1 MPKKETSRQQALEIV
16 RDFMSLEPYSLVDY
30 FICGS
35 IRRKKERVGD
45 ADLIVIGPF
54 PDGGVAAKYME
65 LGGEKS
71 RTYNYKGLQI
81 NMWKCMPKD
90 LGAFLL
96 YATGSGDFGKV
107 LRTIAK
113 DSHMKLSQY
122 GLFHRKTNKIIVKK
136 SEKAI
141 FNKLGLYYIPPEER
155 NTNKIRFKLRAYEM
169 RSKSDSTYVERLLGR
184 VKDKNIYPKDLWAI
198 LPISIPVG
206 LLKDFIKETK

>member
-1 MPKKETSRQQALEIV
+1 MSKKETTREQALEIV

-35 IRRKKERVGD
+35 IRRKKEMVGD
-45 ADLIVIGPF
+45 ADLIIIGQF
-54 PDGGVAAKYME
+54 PDGGLASKYME

-71 RTYNYKGLQI
+71 RTYNYKDLQI

-96 YATGSGDFGKV
+96 YATGNGDFGKI
-107 LRTIAK
+107 LRSIAK
-113 DSHMKLSQY
+113 DSNMKLSQY
-122 GLFHRKTNKIIVKK
+122 GLFHRKTEKLLVKQ
-136 SEKAI
+136 SEKEI

-155 NTNKIRFKLRAYEM
+155 TTDKIRFKLRAYQM
-169 RSKSDSTYVERLLGR
+169 RSKIDSTYVERLLGR
-184 VKDKNIYPKDLWAI
+184 VKDKNIYSKDLWAI

-206 LLKDFIKETK
+206 LLKDFIKEKR